1 MSNER
6 QLGESEK
13 VPAKVLAEDFDLASE
28 NLKQDYSKNLIWQAT
43 RESIPSWVELLLFA
57 E

>member
-28 NLKQDYSKNLIWQAT
+28 NLKQDYNKNLIWQAT